1 MMIHFEYVKMN
12 KGSRYLILAVSKIV
26 GRKGSC
32 IPGPSETP
40 LLQMFTTQIISQ
52 TDGFRNNKFYSNQ
65 PEERVYSGPQA
76 SSTADTST
84 SLKARNTTLRT
95 LQQKYHQGIPLTM
108 VTAYDYPSAAHVDMA
123 GIDMLLVGDSS
134 AMVVH
139 GHDTTIPITLDEMIT
154 HCKAVGRGARRSFII
169 GDLPFGCF
177 EQSTE
182 QAVASAVRMM
192 KEGGVDAVKVEGGFP
207 ARAAVISAISEAGI
221 AVVGH
226 VGLTPQ
232 SISKL
237 GGFRPAGKTAEEAF
251 RVMEEAAA
259 LQEAGCIAVVLE
271 CIPGV
276 VAAAITRELNIP
288 TIGIGSG
295 VSCSGQVLVFH
306 DMLGFLQHPHH
317 AKVTPKFCKRYSNVS
332 EMIQKALS
340 EYITDVESH
349 QFPSERYTPYAI
361 PEEELHALKRAYR
374 KHGYLNAADECGS
387 FDEYSGDDDEEMS
400 D

>member
-1 MMIHFEYVKMN
+1 MN
-12 KGSRYLILAVSKIV
+12 KGSRYLIHAISRIV
-26 GRKGSC
+26 GSSVSGRS
-32 IPGPSETP
+32 SETFMSGP
-40 LLQMFTTQIISQ
+40 AQLSSQ
-52 TDGFRNNKFYSNQ
+52 TLCQMKDIVKCTTFYSNQ

-76 SSTADTST
+76 SSTTDTTT

-108 VTAYDYPSAAHVDMA
+108 VTAYDYPSAVHVDMA

-154 HCKAVGRGARRSFII
+154 HCKAVGRGARRPFII

-177 EQSTE
+177 EQSRE

-251 RVMEEAAA
+251 RVMEEAIA

-317 AKVTPKFCKRYSNVS
+317 AKVKPKFCKRYSNVS
-332 EMIQKALS
+332 DIIQKALS
-340 EYITDVESH
+340 EYVADVESH

-361 PEEELHALKRAYR
+361 PEEELHALKRACR
-374 KHGYLNAADECGS
+374 KQGYLNAADECGVS
-387 FDEYSGDDDEEMS
+387 EEYSDDDDEDMS